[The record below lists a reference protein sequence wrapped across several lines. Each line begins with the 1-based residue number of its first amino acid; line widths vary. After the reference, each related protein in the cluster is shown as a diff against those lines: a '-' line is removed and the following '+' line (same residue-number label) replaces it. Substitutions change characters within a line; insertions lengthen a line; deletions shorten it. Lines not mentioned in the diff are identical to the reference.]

1 MPFHSAAPGSSPK
14 HTIYAFINLLKCVM
28 WKMTKINEKRP
39 GLAHFEGIY
48 VKNVITSFKNINK
61 RRKLAQKKVRRT
73 LVLSN
78 VGAMSCNV
86 S

>member
-1 MPFHSAAPGSSPK
+1 
-14 HTIYAFINLLKCVM
+14 
-28 WKMTKINEKRP
+28 MTKINEKRP

-61 RRKLAQKKVRRT
+61 RRKLAQKKLRRT

-78 VGAMSCNV
+78 VGGLAMFISKQIPNAWSSLV
-86 S
+86 EGGEGSDLPNW